1 MPSAVW
7 RPGCASPEWRW
18 SGPHCCWTR
27 SGKPRPPPVPGRSR
41 PSSAPAC
48 WSSVPSGKHTCMS
61 MPKHTCLCVLEMLT
75 TNNVYRLKC
84 ERQIK
89 IKAAFD
95 SLIWGLAWKQI
106 RLKVIV
112 LIPNLYHI
120 ISKHT
125 GITHQNPNRYGQK
138 WRIWVKDH
146 DGIWHK
152 NLGENDYGVPLNGTK
167 KW

>member
-1 MPSAVW
+1 
-7 RPGCASPEWRW
+7 
-18 SGPHCCWTR
+18 
-27 SGKPRPPPVPGRSR
+27 
-41 PSSAPAC
+41 
-48 WSSVPSGKHTCMS
+48 
-61 MPKHTCLCVLEMLT
+61 MLT

-125 GITHQNPNRYGQK
+125 GITHQTQT
-138 WRIWVKDH
+138 DM
-146 DGIWHK
+146 DK
-152 NLGENDYGVPLNGTK
+152 NAEYE
-167 KW
+167 